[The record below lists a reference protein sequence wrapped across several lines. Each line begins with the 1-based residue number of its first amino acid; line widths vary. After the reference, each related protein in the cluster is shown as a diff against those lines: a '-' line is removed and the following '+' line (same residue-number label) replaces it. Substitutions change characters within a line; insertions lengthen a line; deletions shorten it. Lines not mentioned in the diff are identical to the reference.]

1 MGYSRGNRLQTFNAM
16 LSAQEGKRRKLEE
29 EELEKT
35 KRNQKIQ
42 NIGVQGAGY
51 VKKATSFN
59 RVADIKKAGK
69 IGDTDLLVPGEKTK
83 LMDYIVAPK
92 NQLNPNLLDESGKL
106 LDPTQ
111 ATKYQQ
117 SLVDSSFTS
126 GAQTGGSIVSK
137 GGSVT
142 GTGANVATT
151 GANVAKTGT
160 EEVAKGGLKTTV
172 GKTVQGVGGMYNIY
186 SGAKGISD
194 WNKDTHAGSKISDV
208 GDIAS
213 GVGNMMMA
221 TGIGA
226 PIGGVV
232 AGLGTVASIGG
243 DLWAGTDQS
252 AGDYL
257 RRGAMMYDIGNT
269 TWGNAVDKSRYV
281 S

>member
-142 GTGANVATT
+142 GTGANVA
-151 GANVAKTGT
+151 KTGT